1 MKIGDS
7 VKKTVPTAG
16 VTENGKVIRIDEN
29 SGLARIQWKLDDG
42 GVMVQSERIDTLEIR
57 SVK

>member
-16 VTENGKVIRIDEN
+16 VTENGKIIRIDEN